1 MFLKSLE
8 IYGFKS
14 FADKVNLE
22 FSDGITSLL
31 GPNGC
36 GKSNIVDAIKWVLG
50 EQSTKTLRAGRMED
64 VIFNGTDTRKPLQVA
79 EVSLVISNEE
89 RHLGIEEAEV
99 EIKRRIFRNGE
110 SEYYL
115 NRNRV
120 LLKNIRELFYDTGVG
135 KSAYSILEQGK
146 IDQILSSKPED
157 RRYIFEE
164 AAGISRFKVQSIEAE
179 RKLAKTDENILQV
192 ETILKEVKR
201 NYETKK
207 NQAAKAISYRNLKK
221 EQFSLEVD
229 VQLSTLKSYLLLRES
244 KIEQKERHERDYEAQ
259 KGSLSNCD
267 QEIEQMQDQ
276 LRTLGAERITMQTE
290 LQRLDEAIKGKADKL
305 DLLPQR
311 FRDFLQ
317 QKDQAASRSQVIL
330 EHIERDTSEI
340 DQKLDEMADIDASV
354 VQLEEE
360 MARNQKALD
369 ASRAMLLGHNEE
381 IAGLE
386 AKNLRLDETLEE
398 LSLRIKELTDIIV
411 IQLEEKLKQ
420 SGYNLQKKQ
429 AARAD
434 LVEGIEHVKKTLEE
448 QMQFLKQLT
457 HTALSSQDLVERQI
471 QFHQSLGIALGRIQ
485 TLFQTYEAMQPS
497 FLDELISPEGTISEK
512 HRLDDR
518 MLSIRK
524 QVQSNRERIAYLRE
538 ENVRLS
544 QEIERYQDSI
554 GDQKVAM
561 NQLLSQKSA
570 AKEWVSKLQ
579 RSVTE
584 QEYQYKDALKLA
596 ETAQERI
603 YETQEDIR
611 SVEGEVKESKSRIAS
626 LNADLKE
633 LILVI
638 EEQSNQI
645 RAKQNQKNERYEELQ
660 NLRSEKEKLELQIDQ
675 LASNVASLYTNFF
688 DNYGKSLK
696 EFEGRMSEE
705 TADIPVL
712 KARLDEVRKSI
723 DGMGYINQMAEEEF
737 GEVKEQYDFLTK
749 QLDDLNKAKAD
760 LDSVV
765 LQIKSRSEELFLA
778 SYKQISQNFQ
788 EMFRRLFGGGRA
800 ELTLVD
806 PQNVLESG
814 IDILAQ
820 PPGKKLTHLA
830 LLSGGER
837 SMTAVALLFA
847 TYLVKPSP
855 FCILD
860 EIDAAL
866 DDRNIGYFLSV
877 LEEFARKSQFIIIT
891 HNKHTVMGSQTLL
904 GVTQMEAGVST
915 MVSYRIG
922 NFKGEQ
928 VILNEQQ
935 QAVSFDEEGQS
946 LGGS

>member
-276 LRTLGAERITMQTE
+276 LRSLGSERITMQTE

-305 DLLPQR
+305 DLLTQR

-354 VQLEEE
+354 AQLEEE

-411 IQLEEKLKQ
+411 IQLEDKLKQ

-922 NFKGEQ
+922 NFEGEQ

>member
-276 LRTLGAERITMQTE
+276 LRSLGSERITMQTE

-305 DLLPQR
+305 DLLTQR

-354 VQLEEE
+354 AQLEEE

-638 EEQSNQI
+638 EKQSNQI

-922 NFKGEQ
+922 NFEGEQ

>member
-276 LRTLGAERITMQTE
+276 LRSLGSERITMQTE

-305 DLLPQR
+305 DLLTQR

-354 VQLEEE
+354 AQLEEE

-922 NFKGEQ
+922 NFEGEQ